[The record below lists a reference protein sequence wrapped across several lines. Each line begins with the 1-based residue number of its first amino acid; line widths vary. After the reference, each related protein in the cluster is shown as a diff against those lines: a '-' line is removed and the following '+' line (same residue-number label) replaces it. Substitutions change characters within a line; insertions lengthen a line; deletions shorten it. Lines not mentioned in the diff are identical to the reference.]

1 MKASQSIFV
10 PVRGLKYHVRSWGS
24 EDAPKL
30 FLLHGW
36 MDCSASF
43 QFTIDAL
50 KNDWHVLAP
59 DWRGYGLTQWA
70 GTDTY
75 WFPEFIADLE
85 HLLDH
90 FQPDTPV
97 NLVAHSF
104 GAAVA
109 CVYAGVRPQR
119 IARLFN
125 IDGFGARDF
134 QPEGAPARW
143 AHLLKLARE
152 GKRFGHYASFAAL
165 EQRLHRQFPKVPAQR
180 IAWLAR
186 HLAREDANGGIA
198 MLSDPSHA
206 SNYGPHF
213 SNRLDDS
220 MACWRAITA
229 PVLWLVA
236 SDGSPV
242 KRTADLSDGRL
253 QARLAC
259 YRTRKEIWLDDT
271 GHMVHLERPEELARL
286 IEEFFP
292 AGLQDAGSAA

>member
-1 MKASQSIFV
+1 MKSGTSIFV
-10 PVRGLKYHVRSWGS
+10 PVRGLRYHVRSWGC

-36 MDCSASF
+36 IDCSASF
-43 QFTIDAL
+43 QFTVDAL
-50 KNDWHVLAP
+50 KDDWHVLAP

-75 WFPEFIADLE
+75 WFPEFLADLE
-85 HLLDH
+85 QLLDH

-134 QPEGAPARW
+134 KPEGAPERW
-143 AHLLKLARE
+143 AKLLKLVRE
-152 GKRFGHYASFAAL
+152 GKRFGNYDSFAAL
-165 EQRLHRQFPKVPAQR
+165 EKRLHRQFPKVTAPR
-180 IAWLAR
+180 IAFLAR
-186 HLAREDANGGIA
+186 HLARESVNGGGIT

-206 SNYGPHF
+206 TNYGPHF

-229 PVLWLVA
+229 PVLWLIA
-236 SDGSPV
+236 RDGSPV
-242 KRTADLSDGRL
+242 RRSDELSDGRL
-253 QARLAC
+253 EQRLAC
-259 YRTRKEIWLDDT
+259 YRTRKEVWLDDT

-292 AGLQDAGSAA
+292 REVHRKT

>member
-1 MKASQSIFV
+1 MKVSQSIFV
-10 PVRGLKYHVRSWGS
+10 PVRGLKYHVRSWGR

-43 QFTIDAL
+43 QFTVDAL

-59 DWRGYGLTQWA
+59 DWRGYGLSQWA

-90 FQPDTPV
+90 FQPDAPV

-143 AHLLKLARE
+143 AHLLKLVRE

-165 EQRLHRQFPKVPAQR
+165 EQRLHRQFPKVPAPR

-242 KRTADLSDGRL
+242 RRTADLSDGRL
-253 QARLAC
+253 EARLAC
-259 YRTRKEIWLDDT
+259 YRNRKEIWLHDT

-286 IEEFFP
+286 MEEFFP
-292 AGLQDAGSAA
+292 ASLQDAGSAA